1 MSHVSSQHN
10 ASTTGF
16 APAGMLLRTR
26 GMQIAALVLV
36 LVTLI
41 ITSGGAG

>member
-1 MSHVSSQHN
+1 MSHESSQRN
-10 ASTTGF
+10 ASMTGPV
-16 APAGMLLRTR
+16 PAGVLLRMR
-26 GMQIAALVLV
+26 GMQVAALVLV

>member
-1 MSHVSSQHN
+1 MSHVSCQRN
-10 ASTTGF
+10 ASSTGF
-16 APAGMLLRTR
+16 APAGVLLTTR
-26 GMQIAALVLV
+26 GTQVAALELV

>member
-1 MSHVSSQHN
+1 MSHVSSQRN
-10 ASTTGF
+10 VSTTGF
-16 APAGMLLRTR
+16 TPAGVLLRMR
-26 GMQIAALVLV
+26 GMQVAALVLV